1 MRKRKSSA
9 APTVETGAVESP
21 VEKDGEG
28 GASAEPSEHESPA
41 VAAEDATGS
50 YASDDV
56 ADAPLE
62 GGDGGEEAPPIREGE
77 GAAQAE
83 TETEE
88 TETTIA
94 AAEASTDAEPED
106 ESAVEA
112 EAASTPAGAMEA
124 DGASTGAAGEEASEE
139 ASEDASE
146 EASEEP
152 SDLQADADLPPGA
165 DDDVVLPTDETRLQ
179 SIVESLLF
187 ASDRALGVADLK
199 RLLNERD
206 GKRIGAALEALRERR
221 ADSGIQLISA
231 AGGWQLRTHPA
242 NGAWVAKLVAGRPQ
256 RLSRAMMETL
266 AIVAYR
272 QPITR
277 PEIDEIRGVD
287 CGPVLRTLLDRSLV
301 RVIGKKEEVGR
312 PLLYGT
318 TPEFLK
324 TFSLR
329 DLTELPTLRDFHE
342 LGAAER
348 AEVDAVTSAR
358 GQAGAGG
365 DLDTPLDIG
374 ALRPSTVELPNA
386 DPDEEEALLEEL
398 EQATQ
403 VAGRATAATVEPT
416 PAGAEPGEAG
426 VEAAGRDGAGGGER

>member
-1 MRKRKSSA
+1 MRKRRSSV
-9 APTVETGAVESP
+9 APTVE
-21 VEKDGEG
+21 
-28 GASAEPSEHESPA
+28 SAEGESPA
-41 VAAEDATGS
+41 VNEEGDEEGEEQGEEQGPGDAEVSRDELPPVAADDATGS
-50 YASDDV
+50 YASDVV

-62 GGDGGEEAPPIREGE
+62 GGDGDDDTLAVDDAATPGGE
-77 GAAQAE
+77 GVVDTAAEPASAAAETGAE
-83 TETEE
+83 TETEG
-88 TETTIA
+88 
-94 AAEASTDAEPED
+94 
-106 ESAVEA
+106 ESAGA
-112 EAASTPAGAMEA
+112 DAMEA
-124 DGASTGAAGEEASEE
+124 DGAPMEVAGDETSELPAS
-139 ASEDASE
+139 
-146 EASEEP
+146 
-152 SDLQADADLPPGA
+152 SDLPSGA
-165 DDDVVLPTDETRLQ
+165 DDEAVLPTDETRLQ

-187 ASDRALGVADLK
+187 ASDRALAVADLK

-206 GKRIGAALEALRERR
+206 SKRITTALEAVRERR
-221 ADSGIQLISA
+221 ADTGIQLVSV

-312 PLLYGT
+312 PMLYGT

-348 AEVDAVTSAR
+348 AEVDAVTAAR
-358 GQAGAGG
+358 GQAGVAG
-365 DLDTPLDIG
+365 DLDAPLDIG
-374 ALRPSTVELPNA
+374 ALRPSTVELPNV

-403 VAGRATAATVEPT
+403 VAGRATAATVEPK
-416 PAGAEPGEAG
+416 PADGGES
-426 VEAAGRDGAGGGER
+426 VEAAGRAGTDGGER

>member
-1 MRKRKSSA
+1 MRKRRSSV
-9 APTVETGAVESP
+9 APTVE
-21 VEKDGEG
+21 
-28 GASAEPSEHESPA
+28 SAEGESPA
-41 VAAEDATGS
+41 VNEEGDEEGEEQGEEQGPGDAEVSRDELPPVAADDATGS
-50 YASDDV
+50 YASDVV

-62 GGDGGEEAPPIREGE
+62 GGDGDDDTLAVDDAATPGGE
-77 GAAQAE
+77 GVVDTAAEPASAAAETGAE
-83 TETEE
+83 TETEGESAGADATEGDGAPMEVAGDE
-88 TETTIA
+88 TELPA
-94 AAEASTDAEPED
+94 SAE
-106 ESAVEA
+106 
-112 EAASTPAGAMEA
+112 
-124 DGASTGAAGEEASEE
+124 
-139 ASEDASE
+139 
-146 EASEEP
+146 
-152 SDLQADADLPPGA
+152 LPPGLAPGA
-165 DDDVVLPTDETRLQ
+165 DDEAVLPTDETRLQ

-187 ASDRALGVADLK
+187 ASDRALAVADLK

-206 GKRIGAALEALRERR
+206 SKRITTALEALRERR
-221 ADSGIQLISA
+221 GDTGIQLVSV

-312 PLLYGT
+312 PMLYGT

-348 AEVDAVTSAR
+348 AEVDAVTAAR
-358 GQAGAGG
+358 GQAGVAG
-365 DLDTPLDIG
+365 DLDAPLDIG
-374 ALRPSTVELPNA
+374 A
-386 DPDEEEALLEEL
+386 
-398 EQATQ
+398 
-403 VAGRATAATVEPT
+403 
-416 PAGAEPGEAG
+416 
-426 VEAAGRDGAGGGER
+426 

>member
-1 MRKRKSSA
+1 V
-9 APTVETGAVESP
+9 T
-21 VEKDGEG
+21 
-28 GASAEPSEHESPA
+28 
-41 VAAEDATGS
+41 
-50 YASDDV
+50 
-56 ADAPLE
+56 
-62 GGDGGEEAPPIREGE
+62 
-77 GAAQAE
+77 
-83 TETEE
+83 
-88 TETTIA
+88 
-94 AAEASTDAEPED
+94 
-106 ESAVEA
+106 
-112 EAASTPAGAMEA
+112 
-124 DGASTGAAGEEASEE
+124 
-139 ASEDASE
+139 
-146 EASEEP
+146 
-152 SDLQADADLPPGA
+152 
-165 DDDVVLPTDETRLQ
+165 
-179 SIVESLLF
+179 
-187 ASDRALGVADLK
+187 DLK

-206 GKRIGAALEALRERR
+206 GKRITTALEALRERR
-221 ADSGIQLISA
+221 ADTGIQLVSV

-312 PLLYGT
+312 PMLYGT

-358 GQAGAGG
+358 GQAGAAG
-365 DLDTPLDIG
+365 DLDAPLDIG
-374 ALRPSTVELPNA
+374 ALRPSTVELPNV

-403 VAGRATAATVEPT
+403 VAGRATAATVEPK
-416 PAGAEPGEAG
+416 PAEGGEAG
-426 VEAAGRDGAGGGER
+426 VEAAGQPGTDAGER

>member
-9 APTVETGAVESP
+9 APTVESGAVESP
-21 VEKDGEG
+21 VERDGEG
-28 GASAEPSEHESPA
+28 GGSADPSEQEMPA
-41 VAAEDATGS
+41 VAAGDATGS
-50 YASDDV
+50 FASDGV

-62 GGDGGEEAPPIREGE
+62 GGDGGDDDAGAKDHPAPEGDD
-77 GAAQAE
+77 GL
-83 TETEE
+83 
-88 TETTIA
+88 
-94 AAEASTDAEPED
+94 
-106 ESAVEA
+106 
-112 EAASTPAGAMEA
+112 AASTAEATAEIAGETAMAADEAGADGESEGDPSAEGEASSSGVDGTEAEGATLEAA
-124 DGASTGAAGEEASEE
+124 DGEASE
-139 ASEDASE
+139 ASED
-146 EASEEP
+146 P
-152 SDLQADADLPPGA
+152 SDLSSDADLPPGA
-165 DDDVVLPTDETRLQ
+165 DDEAALPTDETRLQ

-187 ASDRALGVADLK
+187 ASDRALGLVDLK

-206 GKRIGAALEALRERR
+206 GKRISAALEALRERR
-221 ADSGIQLISA
+221 ADTGIQLISA

-365 DLDTPLDIG
+365 DLDAPLDIG
-374 ALRPSTVELPNA
+374 ALRPSTVELPSV

-416 PAGAEPGEAG
+416 PSEAGEAG
-426 VEAAGRDGAGGGER
+426 VEAAGRPGTDGGER

>member
-9 APTVETGAVESP
+9 APTVESSAVESP
-21 VEKDGEG
+21 VAKDEEG
-28 GASAEPSEHESPA
+28 QASAEGPDEELPT
-41 VAAEDATGS
+41 VAADDATGS
-50 YASDDV
+50 YGSDEV

-62 GGDGGEEAPPIREGE
+62 GGDGGDGGDDIFAG
-77 GAAQAE
+77 
-83 TETEE
+83 EE
-88 TETTIA
+88 TGPAGDDGVVAAAVETVVGV
-94 AAEASTDAEPED
+94 AAEAGDDEGDAAA
-106 ESAVEA
+106 SA
-112 EAASTPAGAMEA
+112 EAGG
-124 DGASTGAAGEEASEE
+124 DEAS
-139 ASEDASE
+139 
-146 EASEEP
+146 
-152 SDLQADADLPPGA
+152 DLPDELPPGVEDEA
-165 DDDVVLPTDETRLQ
+165 ALPTDETRLQ

-199 RLLNERD
+199 RLLGERD
-206 GKRIGAALEALRERR
+206 GQRITAALEAIRERR
-221 ADSGIQLISA
+221 ADTGIQLVSV

-312 PLLYGT
+312 PMLYGT

-348 AEVDAVTSAR
+348 AEVDAATSAR
-358 GQAGAGG
+358 GQAGAPG
-365 DLDTPLDIG
+365 DLDAPLDIG
-374 ALRPSTVELPNA
+374 ALRPSTVELPNV

-403 VAGRATAATVEPT
+403 VAGRATAATVEPA
-416 PAGAEPGEAG
+416 PAGAEGGEAG
-426 VEAAGRDGAGGGER
+426 VEAAGRPGTDAGER